1 MRADEKTVERV
12 IEELGE
18 LMWDKSVKAITVTV
32 ALDNGERIHYT
43 IERAK
48 RWHEAFALL
57 DEKRAVIDIYP
68 LAFLSADEILDAL
81 IREVEETYKHEI
93 IDIKFEN
100 H

>member
-1 MRADEKTVERV
+1 MRTDEKTIERV
-12 IEELGE
+12 IEHLEGLV
-18 LMWDKSVKAITVTV
+18 WDKSVKVIFVTV
-32 ALDNGERIHYT
+32 VLDNGERIHYT

-48 RWHEAFALL
+48 RWDEAFALL

-68 LAFLSADEILDAL
+68 LAFLSANEILDAL

-93 IDIKFEN
+93 IDIKFEI